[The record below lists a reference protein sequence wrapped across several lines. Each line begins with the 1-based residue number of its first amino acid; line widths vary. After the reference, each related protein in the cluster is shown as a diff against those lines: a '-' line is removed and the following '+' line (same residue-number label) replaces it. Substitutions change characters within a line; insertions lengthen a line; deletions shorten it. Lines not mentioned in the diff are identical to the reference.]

1 MSFNLNYN
9 LILCE
14 AHGLARN
21 TNPKIVTK
29 FIVLIYNGKK
39 NEKRWWVFL
48 AKGTPV
54 LIYLKTQRNQDGKI
68 SDYAKKFQGQL
79 FQIGPSLYLRYLEEE
94 NRATVTF
101 KISENGIIQLTRK
114 QADVQMKLYF
124 GNNQRIAAL
133 YRTSVGD
140 IPIETIT
147 PVLNVTIRDNPLS
160 GVIKIDYLLY
170 NGEELLGDY
179 KLRLQFTA

>member
-1 MSFNLNYN
+1 M
-9 LILCE
+9 
-14 AHGLARN
+14 
-21 TNPKIVTK
+21 
-29 FIVLIYNGKK
+29 
-39 NEKRWWVFL
+39 

-54 LIYLKTQRNQDGKI
+54 LIYLQTQRNQGGEI

-79 FQIGPSLYLRYLEEE
+79 FRIGPSLYLRYLEEDEE
-94 NRATVTF
+94 NKATVTF

-114 QADVQMKLYF
+114 QADIQMKLYF
-124 GNNQRIAAL
+124 GDKQRIAAL
-133 YRTSVGD
+133 YRTAVGD

-147 PVLNVTIRDNPLS
+147 PALSVTTRDNPLS

-170 NGEELLGDY
+170 SGEKLLGDY